1 MTLRLSEDPK
11 VHETFSV
18 FDGLKDRK
26 NFVIAF
32 SGGKD
37 STLLSILFY
46 EWLRNRGQ
54 KGKHVFFVHNDTE
67 SEYDVL
73 EDYAIK
79 FLHEICAKINESGN
93 VCVDYITKPRGNFYW
108 RSIFLGYVAST
119 TSFRWCINHLKVLP
133 NERSLENLVSNY
145 GDLVLFTGHREDES
159 ATRKIIMKK
168 NSCGLGSVDCASAF
182 YLKVSMRGVT
192 KVAPIRK
199 WSLDDVWKYLRA
211 KRGEFGIDTLFEVM
225 YKDASSRWGCW
236 HCTLVKVQKS
246 IYNLDERYF
255 PLEAFRILYRT
266 ISDLERFRLRKDW
279 GYSQLGALTPQG
291 RAILMYATKVVEE
304 RGIKLYGLD
313 FKLEGT
319 HNLREIMFE
328 LDEDIADREVM
339 TIARELKSR
348 ASRIVPVGVLRSQRM
363 TEEDEEIIFR
373 TAENNVALNVLRI
386 HSNRDHF
393 RDLVHSVRDEMS

>member
-1 MTLRLSEDPK
+1 
-11 VHETFSV
+11 
-18 FDGLKDRK
+18 
-26 NFVIAF
+26 
-32 SGGKD
+32 
-37 STLLSILFY
+37 
-46 EWLRNRGQ
+46 
-54 KGKHVFFVHNDTE
+54 
-67 SEYDVL
+67 
-73 EDYAIK
+73 
-79 FLHEICAKINESGN
+79 
-93 VCVDYITKPRGNFYW
+93 
-108 RSIFLGYVAST
+108 
-119 TSFRWCINHLKVLP
+119 
-133 NERSLENLVSNY
+133 
-145 GDLVLFTGHREDES
+145 
-159 ATRKIIMKK
+159 
-168 NSCGLGSVDCASAF
+168 
-182 YLKVSMRGVT
+182 
-192 KVAPIRK
+192 
-199 WSLDDVWKYLRA
+199 
-211 KRGEFGIDTLFEVM
+211 M

-386 HSNRDHF
+386 HSSRDHF